1 MWYIPCCNRGH
12 EKETIQPARTEHH
25 TRGDGAE
32 VMGKGMGIGQE
43 ETFVLIGRNA
53 QERNLAENRIFVPH
67 SDGFDDFS
75 ERGPS
80 LNKE

>member
-1 MWYIPCCNRGH
+1 MKRKSFNQRGS
-12 EKETIQPARTEHH
+12 EHH
-25 TRGDGAE
+25 ARGDGTE

-43 ETFVLIGRNA
+43 EAFVLIGRNA
-53 QERNLAENRIFVPH
+53 LERNLAENRIFVPH